1 MITWREQKTRGEQ
14 RIWTRRDHGVLG
26 TRENWETRRSVLLPR
41 FHHYSFHQFIVQI
54 SWRRVLNTSTRDRIG
69 EWPDESEGE
78 DEFQVDK
85 IYPWSRFNFNFFDCT
100 RREEVCISSS
110 KCLKRLFADTRQ
122 QKNCSLFKKEEKRR
136 KIYRVSFFVLK
147 SFL

>member
-1 MITWREQKTRGEQ
+1 METSFEHERE
-14 RIWTRRDHGVLG
+14 
-26 TRENWETRRSVLLPR
+26 
-41 FHHYSFHQFIVQI
+41 
-54 SWRRVLNTSTRDRIG
+54 RVDRIG

-78 DEFQVDK
+78 DEFQVDE

-100 RREEVCISSS
+100 RREEVCIGSS

-136 KIYRVSFFVLK
+136 KIYRVSFFALK